1 MSTDALL
8 PQLEKLLAAIKAF
21 PDPRRAAAE
30 WKQAYA
36 LLKKTSA
43 AGNHLDNVI
52 ASRNVDGFVKMI
64 DSLRPASATDEPAP
78 AAVTIDDAT
87 LRSAL
92 KSFRRRLKLMRLD
105 EESRIDLRDPM
116 SKGQGPQ
123 ITAIEFPR
131 EHGPEVW
138 AELVRRGVLRRTGPG
153 LYEITGDL

>member
-21 PDPRRAAAE
+21 PDPRRASAE

-52 ASRNVDGFVKMI
+52 ASRNVDGFVQLI
-64 DSLRPASATDEPAP
+64 DSLRPVTEEAAAAQAGPSIDESE
-78 AAVTIDDAT
+78 
-87 LRSAL
+87 LKSAL
-92 KSFRRRLKLMRLD
+92 KAFRRRLKLMRLD

-116 SKGQGPQ
+116 SKGMGPQ
-123 ITAIEFPR
+123 ITAIECPR